1 MEKYLPI
8 GTVCLLKGAKKR
20 VMITGFC
27 TIADG
32 NKEEIYDYNGCMY
45 PEGVVTAEKTLLF
58 NHNQIEKIYYMGYS
72 DEEDKEFK
80 KNLNELVKQIDSGEV
95 NINDLKTE
103 E

>member
-8 GTVCLLKGAKKR
+8 GTICLLKGAKKR

-27 TIADG
+27 TIADD

-58 NHNQIEKIYYMGYS
+58 NHDQIEKIYYMGYN
-72 DEEDKEFK
+72 DEENKEFQN
-80 KNLNELVKQIDSGEV
+80 NLKEVVNQIKSGEI
-95 NINDLKTE
+95 NINDLKNKE
-103 E
+103 

>member
-27 TIADG
+27 TIADT

-45 PEGVVTAEKTLLF
+45 PEGVITSDKTCLF
-58 NHNQIEKIYYMGYS
+58 NHDQIEKIYYMGYS
-72 DEEDKEFK
+72 DQEDKLFK
-80 KNLNELVKQIDSGEV
+80 NNLKELVEQIKSGKIDIKE
-95 NINDLKTE
+95 TE
-103 E
+103 NKE